1 MPVFGIF
8 FFVILIRINLTNPR
22 ALLEIMVFQL

>member
-8 FFVILIRINLTNPR
+8 FFVNEKETPIHLHSRR
-22 ALLEIMVFQL
+22 MGVRSF